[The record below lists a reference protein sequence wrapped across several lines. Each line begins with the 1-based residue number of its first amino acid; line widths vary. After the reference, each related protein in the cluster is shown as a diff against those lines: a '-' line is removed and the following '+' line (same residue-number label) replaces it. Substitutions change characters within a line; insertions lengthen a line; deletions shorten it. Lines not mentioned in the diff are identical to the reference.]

1 VPYAEDV
8 SGIYK
13 IVNKPAN
20 LCYVGQSQRVKKR
33 IAEHFRLLRL
43 GKHPNQR
50 LQNAFNK
57 HGEDCF
63 EWTLEAVCEDPADM
77 DVIENAFISGEAFFP
92 EKVFY
97 NIAPF
102 AKAPMRGKTH
112 SEEVRKRISKGR
124 RAADFDYN
132 SEEYKKSLSEAQFKR
147 RFSDPEFVK
156 KVKFIIENSELSY
169 AERARQVGSDTST
182 VRKIALKYSHLKG
195 GL

>member
-13 IVNKPAN
+13 IVNKPAS

-57 HGEDCF
+57 HGEGSF
-63 EWTLEAVCEDPADM
+63 EWFLEAVCEDLADL
-77 DVIENAFISGEAFFP
+77 DVIENALISGEAVFT

-102 AKAPMRGKTH
+102 AKAPMRGKSH
-112 SEEVRKRISKGR
+112 SEEVRERISKGR
-124 RAADFDYN
+124 QASDFDYG
-132 SEEYKKSLSEAQFKR
+132 SEEYRKTLSDAQFKR
-147 RFSDPEFVK
+147 RFSDPEYVK
-156 KVKFIIENSELSY
+156 KVKFIIENPEMSY